1 MFIDGE
7 LKDGSES
14 LDQLTKKKK
23 SKTNTKVAQNEA
35 SKSMHVSLFVPF
47 VSYNI

>member
-14 LDQLTKKKK
+14 LDQLIKKKK
-23 SKTNTKVAQNEA
+23 TKTNTKLTQNEA
-35 SKSMHVSLFVPF
+35 PKSMHVSLFVPY
-47 VSYNI
+47 VSL